1 MGPRIA
7 YVWTKLEQVSVADL
21 DTPTIEAFINIAG
34 KVQQS
39 IVDREAL

>member
-1 MGPRIA
+1 MGSRIA
-7 YVWTKLEQVSVADL
+7 SMWTKLEQVSVADP

-34 KVQQS
+34 KIQQS